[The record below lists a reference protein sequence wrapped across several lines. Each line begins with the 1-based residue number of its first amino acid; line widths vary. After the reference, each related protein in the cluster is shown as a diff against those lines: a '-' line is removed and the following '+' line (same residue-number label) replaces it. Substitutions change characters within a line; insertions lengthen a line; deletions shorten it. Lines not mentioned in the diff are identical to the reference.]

1 MSDQDVINKAQENVD
16 FIVRQLSGFK
26 VPAFRGSA
34 KFLESV
40 LNHNGFSNVKIEF
53 DVTNMY
59 KPTVKQALPTTVLF
73 EGEAK

>member
-1 MSDQDVINKAQENVD
+1 MTDQEVINKAQENVD

-34 KFLESV
+34 KFLESI
-40 LNHNGFSNVKIEF
+40 LNYNGFSNVKIEF

-59 KPTVKQALPTTVLF
+59 KPTVKQALPGTVLF
-73 EGEAK
+73 ESEEE